1 MPDLKYWPVPLFFS
15 RPLPEKEIVK
25 NAYSRVGA
33 ATYNLLHENCEHF
46 ATWCRY
52 GVSKSVQADTFL
64 IALGIGTAV
73 VAAAVIGYVGY
84 RLFKYFRAKK
94 NEEKQEEKC

>member
-52 GVSKSVQADTFL
+52 GVSKSVQADTLL

-73 VAAAVIGYVGY
+73 VIGYAGY